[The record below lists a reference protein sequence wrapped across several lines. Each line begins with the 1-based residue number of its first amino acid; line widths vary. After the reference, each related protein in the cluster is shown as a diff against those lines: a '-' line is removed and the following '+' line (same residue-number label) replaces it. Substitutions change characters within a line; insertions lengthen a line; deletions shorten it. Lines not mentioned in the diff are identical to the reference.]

1 MKVDNDIVMLL
12 CGTLVRDN
20 ESDMF
25 VLYCYNRIMYYP
37 DVTHVIKSYNKIMG
51 HCRCASWFA

>member
-25 VLYCYNRIMYYP
+25 VLYCYNRIMYCP
-37 DVTHVIKSYNKIMG
+37 DVPTS
-51 HCRCASWFA
+51 

>member
-25 VLYCYNRIMYYP
+25 VLYCYNRIMYCQMCP
-37 DVTHVIKSYNKIMG
+37 HDIKSYNRIMG